1 MGLMSNLEEI
11 LISFETCCKVLA
23 EEEFEKS
30 DSGQLPD
37 AENALIQGRNLLKEH
52 LARCVELAGSD
63 HIGAKYGPGL
73 QDLVKR
79 NTRGTHPTEEEL
91 ERAGIDLVIVEFYRH
106 MFGPDA
112 AGGSSPEQAYP
123 DWQTAIIDRFKT
135 KQDYLRAIEPIT
147 EAYKRLVRER
157 SGLDSY
163 LNVLLTTADAYER
176 AAERM
181 FDVGSLIG
189 RYLINSE
196 LLEERDGEYKS
207 HKVMELN
214 HARALAGS
222 RREAGFAYIDQSGD
236 LAHSYHL
243 DSSISKSDGET
254 ITSRAGDLTPVLLV
268 PHTYAEYLNEPS
280 VMAVIDFGRDR
291 QCRLKIIF
299 QSKTSAEDRGAG

>member
-1 MGLMSNLEEI
+1 MSNLEEI

-30 DSGQLPD
+30 VGQLPD
-37 AENALIQGRNLLKEH
+37 AENARIQGRNLLKEH

-73 QDLVKR
+73 QELVKR
-79 NTRGTHPTEEEL
+79 DTRGTQPTEEEL
-91 ERAGIDLVIVEFYRH
+91 ERAGIDLVIVEFYRQI
-106 MFGPDA
+106 FGPDA
-112 AGGSSPEQAYP
+112 AGRSSPEQAYP

-147 EAYKRLVRER
+147 DAYKCLVRER

-163 LNVLLTTADAYER
+163 LNVLLMTADAYER

-196 LLEERDGEYKS
+196 LLEERDGEHKFDKS
-207 HKVMELN
+207 MELN
-214 HARALAGS
+214 HARTLAGS
-222 RREAGFAYIDQSGD
+222 RRETGFVYIDQSGN

-243 DSSISKSDGET
+243 DSSISKSDGEM
-254 ITSRAGDLTPVLLV
+254 INSRAGDLTPVLLV

-299 QSKTSAEDRGAG
+299 QSKASAEDRGAG